1 MHQQLGQ
8 TIREY
13 RNKKGYT
20 IIQLSN
26 KLQISTGL
34 LSNIEKGKT
43 DSFQLTLL
51 NNIVNELDIPLSEL
65 KLFSEPYPIEEL
77 DINLTKDLNKIKP
90 SLEPLI
96 NAFIT
101 TSSALSFNEAKVTLI
116 ADMLI
121 NELKSITKLIEA
133 TKST

>member
-1 MHQQLGQ
+1 MQQQLGQ
-8 TIREY
+8 TIRKY
-13 RNKKGYT
+13 RHKKGYT
-20 IIQLSN
+20 IIQLAD
-26 KLQISTGL
+26 KLEVSIGL

-65 KLFSEPYPIEEL
+65 KLFPEPYPIEEL
-77 DINLTKDLNKIKP
+77 NTNLSKDLNKIKP
-90 SLEPLI
+90 SLQTLI

-101 TSSALSFNEAKVTLI
+101 TSSALSFNESEADLI

-133 TKST
+133 TKSK